1 MEKVNSFQS
10 ILILLFS
17 FLLFSLLLIKM
28 NIRKRT
34 REQSEVE
41 TGALADILFFLM
53 MFFLMISTL
62 ASPDAIKLLLP
73 ESSSAQ
79 QTTTKENIR
88 VTVDAENRYF
98 VDDELVP
105 FEELEVY
112 LADQA
117 KKKGSETVILRIAQ
131 DRTVQDLTKVYDIVA
146 RLQLV
151 MVMATDKI

>member
-1 MEKVNSFQS
+1 
-10 ILILLFS
+10 
-17 FLLFSLLLIKM
+17 M

-88 VTVDAENRYF
+88 VTVDESNQYY
-98 VDDELVP
+98 VDDVLVP
-105 FEELEVY
+105 FEGLEVY

>member
-1 MEKVNSFQS
+1 
-10 ILILLFS
+10 
-17 FLLFSLLLIKM
+17 M

-88 VTVDAENRYF
+88 VTVDAQNQYF
-98 VDDELVP
+98 VDDVLVP
-105 FEELEVY
+105 FENLEIY
-112 LADQA
+112 LGDEA

>member
-1 MEKVNSFQS
+1 
-10 ILILLFS
+10 
-17 FLLFSLLLIKM
+17 M

-73 ESSSAQ
+73 ESSTAQ
-79 QTTTKENIR
+79 QTATKENIR
-88 VTVDAENRYF
+88 LTVDENNKYF
-98 VDDELVP
+98 VDDVEVP
-105 FEELEVY
+105 FDQLETYLGEE
-112 LADQA
+112 A
-117 KKKGSETVILRIAQ
+117 KKKGSETVILRIAK
-131 DRTVQDLTKVYDIVA
+131 DRTVQDLTLIHDIIA
-146 RLQLV
+146 RLNLA